1 MTYKELVEKYGLNKR
16 INEVDLAFFFLVL
29 DRFYCEFTK
38 EQVHEFINDFYD
50 NADNVFN
57 EVKDKLHDM
66 FMDSFAKVI
75 ESLAEASDISL
86 TDLKETTEVDTN
98 NSEDNSRKA

>member
-16 INEVDLAFFFLVL
+16 IDEVDLAFFFLIL

-57 EVKDKLHDM
+57 EVKDNLSDI
-66 FMDSFAKVI
+66 FADSFVKV
-75 ESLAEASDISL
+75 LKSL
-86 TDLKETTEVDTN
+86 TDLNETTEVDTN

>member
-16 INEVDLAFFFLVL
+16 IDEIDLAFFFLIL

-57 EVKDKLHDM
+57 EVKDKLSDM
-66 FMDSFAKVI
+66 FADSFVKM
-75 ESLAEASDISL
+75 LKSL
-86 TDLKETTEVDTN
+86 TDLNETEEVDTN

>member
-16 INEVDLAFFFLVL
+16 IDEVDLAFFFLIL

-57 EVKDKLHDM
+57 EIKDKLFDM
-66 FMDSFAKVI
+66 LADSFVKV
-75 ESLAEASDISL
+75 LKGLSDL
-86 TDLKETTEVDTN
+86 NETAEVDT

>member
-16 INEVDLAFFFLVL
+16 IDELDLAFFFLIL

-57 EVKDKLHDM
+57 EVKDKLSDM
-66 FMDSFAKVI
+66 LADSFVKV
-75 ESLAEASDISL
+75 LKGLSDL
-86 TDLKETTEVDTN
+86 NETTEVDTN

>member
-16 INEVDLAFFFLVL
+16 IDEVDLAFFFLIL

-66 FMDSFAKVI
+66 FADSFVNVLK
-75 ESLAEASDISL
+75 SLSEL
-86 TDLKETTEVDTN
+86 NETAEVDT

>member
-16 INEVDLAFFFLVL
+16 IDEVDLAFFFLIL

-57 EVKDKLHDM
+57 EVKDKLSDM
-66 FMDSFAKVI
+66 LADSFVKVLKGL
-75 ESLAEASDISL
+75 S
-86 TDLKETTEVDTN
+86 DLKETTEVDTN
-98 NSEDNSRKA
+98 SEDNSRKA

>member
-1 MTYKELVEKYGLNKR
+1 MTYKELVKKYGLNKR
-16 INEVDLAFFFLVL
+16 IDEVDLAFFFLIL

-57 EVKDKLHDM
+57 EVKDKLSDM
-66 FMDSFAKVI
+66 FADSFVKV
-75 ESLAEASDISL
+75 LKGLSDL
-86 TDLKETTEVDTN
+86 NETAEVDT

>member
-16 INEVDLAFFFLVL
+16 IDEVDLAFFFLIL

-57 EVKDKLHDM
+57 EVKDKLSDM
-66 FMDSFAKVI
+66 LADSFVKV
-75 ESLAEASDISL
+75 LKSL
-86 TDLKETTEVDTN
+86 TDLKETAEVDTN

>member
-16 INEVDLAFFFLVL
+16 IDEVDLAFFFLIL

-57 EVKDKLHDM
+57 EVKDKLSDILA
-66 FMDSFAKVI
+66 DSFVKV
-75 ESLAEASDISL
+75 LKGLSDL
-86 TDLKETTEVDTN
+86 NETAEVDTD
-98 NSEDNSRKA
+98 SEDNSRKA

>member
-1 MTYKELVEKYGLNKR
+1 MTYKELVKKYGLNKR
-16 INEVDLAFFFLVL
+16 IDEVDLAFFFLIL
-29 DRFYCEFTK
+29 NRFYCEFTK

-57 EVKDKLHDM
+57 EVKDKLPDM
-66 FMDSFAKVI
+66 LADSFVKV
-75 ESLAEASDISL
+75 LKGLSDL
-86 TDLKETTEVDTN
+86 NETAEVDT

>member
-16 INEVDLAFFFLVL
+16 IDEVDLAFFFLIL

-57 EVKDKLHDM
+57 EVKDELHDM
-66 FMDSFAKVI
+66 FTDSFVKV
-75 ESLAEASDISL
+75 LKGLSDL
-86 TDLKETTEVDTN
+86 NETAEVDT
-98 NSEDNSRKA
+98 NSEDNSRKT

>member
-1 MTYKELVEKYGLNKR
+1 MTYKELVKKYGLNKR
-16 INEVDLAFFFLVL
+16 IDEVDLAFFFLIL

-57 EVKDKLHDM
+57 EVKDKLPDM
-66 FMDSFAKVI
+66 LAGSFVKV
-75 ESLAEASDISL
+75 LKGLSDL
-86 TDLKETTEVDTN
+86 NETAEVDT

>member
-16 INEVDLAFFFLVL
+16 IDEVDLAFFFLIL

-57 EVKDKLHDM
+57 EVKDQLSDM
-66 FMDSFAKVI
+66 LADSFVKV
-75 ESLAEASDISL
+75 LKGLSDL
-86 TDLKETTEVDTN
+86 NETTEVDT

>member
-16 INEVDLAFFFLVL
+16 IDEVDLAFFFLIL

-57 EVKDKLHDM
+57 EVKDKLPDM
-66 FMDSFAKVI
+66 LADSFVKV
-75 ESLAEASDISL
+75 LKGLSDL
-86 TDLKETTEVDTN
+86 NETVEVDT

>member
-16 INEVDLAFFFLVL
+16 IDEVDLAFFFLIL

-57 EVKDKLHDM
+57 EVKDKLPDM
-66 FMDSFAKVI
+66 LADSFVKV
-75 ESLAEASDISL
+75 LKGLSDL
-86 TDLKETTEVDTN
+86 NETAEVDT

>member
-16 INEVDLAFFFLVL
+16 IDELDLAFFFLIL

-50 NADNVFN
+50 NADNIFN
-57 EVKDKLHDM
+57 EVKDQLSDV
-66 FMDSFAKVI
+66 FADSFVKV
-75 ESLAEASDISL
+75 LQSL
-86 TDLKETTEVDTN
+86 TDLNETTEVDTD

>member
-16 INEVDLAFFFLVL
+16 IDEVDLAFFFLIL

-57 EVKDKLHDM
+57 EVKDKLSDM
-66 FMDSFAKVI
+66 LADSFVKV
-75 ESLAEASDISL
+75 LKGL
-86 TDLKETTEVDTN
+86 TNLNETTEVDTN

>member
-16 INEVDLAFFFLVL
+16 IDEVDLAFFFLIL

-38 EQVHEFINDFYD
+38 EQVHEFVNDFYD

-57 EVKDKLHDM
+57 EVKDKLSDM
-66 FMDSFAKVI
+66 LADSFVKV
-75 ESLAEASDISL
+75 LKGLSDL
-86 TDLKETTEVDTN
+86 NETAEVDT

>member
-16 INEVDLAFFFLVL
+16 IDEVDLAFFFLIL

-66 FMDSFAKVI
+66 FADSFVNVLK
-75 ESLAEASDISL
+75 SLSDL
-86 TDLKETTEVDTN
+86 NETAEVDT

>member
-16 INEVDLAFFFLVL
+16 IDEVDLAFFFLIL

-57 EVKDKLHDM
+57 EVKDKLPDM
-66 FMDSFAKVI
+66 LADSFVKV
-75 ESLAEASDISL
+75 LKGLSDL
-86 TDLKETTEVDTN
+86 NETAEVDTN

>member
-16 INEVDLAFFFLVL
+16 IDEVDLAFFFLIL

-57 EVKDKLHDM
+57 EVKDQLSDI
-66 FMDSFAKVI
+66 FADSFVKVLK
-75 ESLAEASDISL
+75 SLSDL
-86 TDLKETTEVDTN
+86 NETTEVETN
-98 NSEDNSRKA
+98 NSEDDSRKA

>member
-16 INEVDLAFFFLVL
+16 IDELDLAFFFLIL

-57 EVKDKLHDM
+57 EVKDKFSDM
-66 FMDSFAKVI
+66 FADSFVKM
-75 ESLAEASDISL
+75 LKSL
-86 TDLKETTEVDTN
+86 TDLNETAEVDAD
-98 NSEDNSRKA
+98 NSEDDSRKA

>member
-1 MTYKELVEKYGLNKR
+1 MTYKELIEKYGLNKR
-16 INEVDLAFFFLVL
+16 INEVDLAFFFLIL

-57 EVKDKLHDM
+57 EVKDKLSDM
-66 FMDSFAKVI
+66 FADSFVKVLK
-75 ESLAEASDISL
+75 SLSDL
-86 TDLKETTEVDTN
+86 NETAEVDT
-98 NSEDNSRKA
+98 NSEDNSRKT

>member
-16 INEVDLAFFFLVL
+16 IDEVDLAFFFLIL

-38 EQVHEFINDFYD
+38 EQVHDFINDFYD

-57 EVKDKLHDM
+57 EVKDQLSDI
-66 FMDSFAKVI
+66 FADSFVKV
-75 ESLAEASDISL
+75 LKSL
-86 TDLKETTEVDTN
+86 TDLNETAEVDT

>member
-16 INEVDLAFFFLVL
+16 IDEVDLAFFFLIL

-57 EVKDKLHDM
+57 EVKDKLPDM
-66 FMDSFAKVI
+66 LANSFVKV
-75 ESLAEASDISL
+75 LKGLSDL
-86 TDLKETTEVDTN
+86 NETAEVDTN
-98 NSEDNSRKA
+98 SEDN

>member
-16 INEVDLAFFFLVL
+16 IDEVDLAFFFLIL

-57 EVKDKLHDM
+57 EVKDKLSDM
-66 FMDSFAKVI
+66 FADSFVKV
-75 ESLAEASDISL
+75 LKNLSDL
-86 TDLKETTEVDTN
+86 NETAEVDT

>member
-16 INEVDLAFFFLVL
+16 IDEVDLAFFFLIL

-57 EVKDKLHDM
+57 EVKDKLSDM
-66 FMDSFAKVI
+66 FADSFVKVLK
-75 ESLAEASDISL
+75 SLSDL
-86 TDLKETTEVDTN
+86 NETAEVDTD

>member
-16 INEVDLAFFFLVL
+16 IDEVDLAFFFLIL

-57 EVKDKLHDM
+57 EVKDKLPDM
-66 FMDSFAKVI
+66 LADSFVKVLKSLSDLNETAKV
-75 ESLAEASDISL
+75 
-86 TDLKETTEVDTN
+86 DT

>member
-16 INEVDLAFFFLVL
+16 IDEVDLAFFFLIL

-57 EVKDKLHDM
+57 EVKDNLSDM
-66 FMDSFAKVI
+66 FADSFVKV
-75 ESLAEASDISL
+75 LKSL
-86 TDLKETTEVDTN
+86 TDLNKTAEVDTN

>member
-16 INEVDLAFFFLVL
+16 IDEVDLAFFFLIL

-57 EVKDKLHDM
+57 EIKDKLSDM
-66 FMDSFAKVI
+66 LADSFVKV
-75 ESLAEASDISL
+75 LKSL
-86 TDLKETTEVDTN
+86 TDLNKTTEVDTN

>member
-16 INEVDLAFFFLVL
+16 IDEVDLAFFFLIL

-57 EVKDKLHDM
+57 EVKDQLSDI
-66 FMDSFAKVI
+66 FADSFVKV
-75 ESLAEASDISL
+75 LKSL
-86 TDLKETTEVDTN
+86 TDLNETTEVDTD

>member
-16 INEVDLAFFFLVL
+16 IDEVDLAFFFLIL

-57 EVKDKLHDM
+57 EVKDKLSDM
-66 FMDSFAKVI
+66 LADSFVKV
-75 ESLAEASDISL
+75 LKGLSDL
-86 TDLKETTEVDTN
+86 NETAEVDTN
-98 NSEDNSRKA
+98 SEDKSHKA

>member
-16 INEVDLAFFFLVL
+16 IDEVDLAFFFLIL

-57 EVKDKLHDM
+57 EVKDKLSDM
-66 FMDSFAKVI
+66 FADSFVKV
-75 ESLAEASDISL
+75 LKSL
-86 TDLKETTEVDTN
+86 TDLNETAEVDT

>member
-16 INEVDLAFFFLVL
+16 IDEVDLAFFFLIL

-50 NADNVFN
+50 NADNIFN
-57 EVKDKLHDM
+57 EIKDKLSDILA
-66 FMDSFAKVI
+66 DSFVKV
-75 ESLAEASDISL
+75 LKSL
-86 TDLKETTEVDTN
+86 TDLNKTTEVDT

>member
-16 INEVDLAFFFLVL
+16 IDELDLAFFFLIL

-57 EVKDKLHDM
+57 EVKDKLSDM
-66 FMDSFAKVI
+66 FVDSFVKM
-75 ESLAEASDISL
+75 LKSL
-86 TDLKETTEVDTN
+86 TDLNETAEVDTN
-98 NSEDNSRKA
+98 NSEDNSRKV

>member
-16 INEVDLAFFFLVL
+16 IDELDLAFFFLIL

-57 EVKDKLHDM
+57 EIKDKLSGM
-66 FMDSFAKVI
+66 LADSFVKV
-75 ESLAEASDISL
+75 LKGL
-86 TDLKETTEVDTN
+86 TDLNETAEVDTD

>member
-1 MTYKELVEKYGLNKR
+1 MTYKELVKKYGLNKR
-16 INEVDLAFFFLVL
+16 IDEVDLAFFFLIL

-57 EVKDKLHDM
+57 EVKDKLPDM
-66 FMDSFAKVI
+66 FAHSFVKVLK
-75 ESLAEASDISL
+75 SLSDL
-86 TDLKETTEVDTN
+86 NETSEVDT

>member
-16 INEVDLAFFFLVL
+16 IDEVDLAFFFLIL

-57 EVKDKLHDM
+57 EVKDKLPDM
-66 FMDSFAKVI
+66 LADSLVKV
-75 ESLAEASDISL
+75 LKGLSDL
-86 TDLKETTEVDTN
+86 NETAEVDTN
-98 NSEDNSRKA
+98 SEDN